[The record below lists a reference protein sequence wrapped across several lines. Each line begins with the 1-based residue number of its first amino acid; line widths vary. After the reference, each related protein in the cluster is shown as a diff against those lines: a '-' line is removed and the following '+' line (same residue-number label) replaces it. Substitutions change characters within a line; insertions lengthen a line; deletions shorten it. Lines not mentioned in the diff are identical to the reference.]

1 MIDLCS
7 IRKVQNAI
15 RELEEKLVAET
26 GLGLN
31 DAMCLCALAKGISD
45 PGSLAKAL
53 TLSPSRLSRILDG
66 LEGCSLITRKLA
78 EEDRRGIEVS
88 LTKKGSTILEKYHCA
103 EIEIP
108 EELAFASK

>member
-15 RELEEKLVAET
+15 KELEDRLVAET
-26 GLGLN
+26 GLSLN
-31 DAMCLCALAKGISD
+31 DAMCLCALDRGISD

-53 TLSPSRLSRILDG
+53 SLSPSRLSRIIEA
-66 LEGCSLITRKLA
+66 LEGRGLISRKLS
-78 EEDRRGIEVS
+78 EEDRRGIEVR
-88 LTKKGSTILEKYHCA
+88 LTKKGNTVLAKFHCSG
-103 EIEIP
+103 IEVP

>member
-15 RELEEKLVAET
+15 RELEDRLVAET
-26 GLGLN
+26 GLSLN

-53 TLSPSRLSRILDG
+53 TLSPSRLSRILDA
-66 LEGCSLITRKLA
+66 LEGRGLISRRLS
-78 EEDRRGIEVS
+78 EEDRRGIEVR
-88 LTKKGSTILEKYHCA
+88 LTKKGGAVLEKYHCA
-103 EIEIP
+103 EIDVP
-108 EELAFASK
+108 AELAFASK